1 MKHIKKILIVFL
13 SLILLFFAFATWYKY
28 QYSMEQ
34 VNSYEVNSF
43 SFTKKLLI
51 ATQGSDFKNKL
62 TEEVVDHYRS
72 DSVYIK
78 VIDVS
83 SLENMDLEDYN
94 GILIIHTWEYSKPPS
109 LIQSFMDNGKYNSK
123 KMIVFTTSGEGSYK
137 MDNVDAI
144 TGASKMENTGIH
156 VNKIVT
162 RLNPIINSPN
172 Q

>member
-13 SLILLFFAFATWYKY
+13 SLILLFFAFALWYKY
-28 QYSMEQ
+28 QYSMDEA
-34 VNSYEVNSF
+34 NSYEVNSI

-62 TEEVVDHYRS
+62 TEEVVAHYKP

-78 VIDVS
+78 VIDIS
-83 SLENMDLEDYN
+83 SLKNMGLEDYN
-94 GILIIHTWEYSKPPS
+94 GILIIHTWEYSKPPPI
-109 LIQSFMDNGKYNSK
+109 IQFFMDNDKYIPE
-123 KMIVFTTSGEGSYK
+123 KMVVFNTSGEGSYK

-156 VNKIVT
+156 VDKIVT
-162 RLNPIINSPN
+162 RLNSIINNPN